1 MVPSMLKKMKV
12 KSHRQAQA
20 MVFILILGVARLLLE
35 YARLPGSSPSVG
47 KMRIT
52 YEPMLAGTS
61 DRFSEVKEHCTIVAS
76 EASSYPLDGS
86 WWFPSELSL
95 RFSGEWEQKGSV
107 PLLSL
112 HSGKDDNIFKVAS
125 LLLITHSSDF
135 QAERKTKVANL
146 TASLCLHIS
155 NSKTWIDSENQPGI
169 TDLCIYFQG
178 IYAETN
184 SGEQKLCMLGRAKM
198 ALRDSNVSVR
208 SEWSGPSLVEDDKIL
223 LHLQIP
229 PCNGLTGGK
238 IVGRLASFHVSDH
251 PMFFDPV
258 DVNFPLDYSPP
269 YKFITDSMVESACSA
284 EVHENKF
291 TDLELY
297 KGKTQCCELI
307 RSILE
312 YWTLE
317 GIPNWQCKGPVE
329 YCNRVG
335 PFSNQEGFSNCG
347 IIIRS
352 FQCFEFDEN
361 SDINIS
367 ATIGV
372 VPEVDNTGRSGLESV
387 REDQNTMWIQGKWRK
402 ASPGKIC
409 MVGCFASTPTPT
421 CDFLVCLYIPKSL
434 SLKQRNMV
442 VGFIS
447 SIHRDSKAFYPLSFE
462 HPIQPRISLPYG
474 LYDEMSYHYAKNNIA
489 ESVLERKNSKSLGNL
504 IRWHLFKYP
513 WKEIGQSRD
522 RLYVLGRDLSVHSTI
537 ASSGV
542 NSNTMMNLDI
552 IAMDKFVGMDL
563 SDTSHGFNY
572 ARESCPLKQE
582 QISQEES
589 PFLKVAA
596 QLKLD
601 GFFPTLFKLSIE
613 GVYDPQGGQ
622 MSLVGCRDIRDQREI
637 LHSNTSIDVEDG
649 LDCQIELKLQYPPT
663 NFKLLIDRS
672 VKVSIRSNRTE
683 SDPLYF
689 KPVQF
694 HTGQILYI
702 GETAEAIP
710 RRILEP
716 VLNILSLCLATA
728 CIASQLEYVLHNA
741 QAAAYISLLMVG
753 TQALGFGISLT
764 TGIDHFYFAS
774 SDSSSKEGHYTCSME
789 ENLSSL
795 FDVLINAMLLIAFTF
810 TVRLFYT
817 VWQSRLRLSKVPS
830 EKWVLLWCGV
840 MYAIGFV
847 IEICIGISKPYCNT
861 VTRFGGRAH
870 VKMDWKEIVRPY
882 VGLFQDFFLLP
893 QVLWISEW
901 KYNGEPVR
909 KFYYLGIT
917 TLCLLPQIYCYLYNP
932 HSQHE
937 NVRFGSISAVVFAAI
952 VYLRQTGSK
961 DKWLR
966 K

>member
-1 MVPSMLKKMKV
+1 
-12 KSHRQAQA
+12 
-20 MVFILILGVARLLLE
+20 
-35 YARLPGSSPSVG
+35 
-47 KMRIT
+47 
-52 YEPMLAGTS
+52 MLAGTS
-61 DRFSEVKEHCTIVAS
+61 DRFSEVKEHCTVVAS

-86 WWFPSELSL
+86 CGFQGNYLFDFLEN
-95 RFSGEWEQKGSV
+95 GSRRD
-107 PLLSL
+107 L
-112 HSGKDDNIFKVAS
+112 
-125 LLLITHSSDF
+125 SDF

-169 TDLCIYFQG
+169 TDLCIYFQR

-184 SGEQKLCMLGRAKM
+184 SGDQKLCTLGRAKM
-198 ALRDSNVSVR
+198 ALRHSNVSVR
-208 SEWSGPSLVEDDKIL
+208 SEWSGPSLVENDKIL
-223 LHLQIP
+223 LRLQIP
-229 PCNGLTGGK
+229 PSNGLTRAK

-269 YKFITDSMVESACSA
+269 CKFITDSMVESACSA

-352 FQCFEFDEN
+352 FQCFKFVEN

-367 ATIGV
+367 ATTGV

-387 REDQNTMWIQGKWRK
+387 REDQNTMWIQGKCRK
-402 ASPGKIC
+402 ASPDKIC

-474 LYDEMSYHYAKNNIA
+474 LYGEMSYHYAKNNIA

-522 RLYVLGRDLSVHSTI
+522 CFYVLGRDLSVHSTI

-542 NSNTMMNLDI
+542 NSNPMMNLDI

-563 SDTSHGFNY
+563 
-572 ARESCPLKQE
+572 
-582 QISQEES
+582 
-589 PFLKVAA
+589 
-596 QLKLD
+596 
-601 GFFPTLFKLSIE
+601 
-613 GVYDPQGGQ
+613 
-622 MSLVGCRDIRDQREI
+622 
-637 LHSNTSIDVEDG
+637 
-649 LDCQIELKLQYPPT
+649 
-663 NFKLLIDRS
+663 
-672 VKVSIRSNRTE
+672 
-683 SDPLYF
+683 
-689 KPVQF
+689 
-694 HTGQILYI
+694 
-702 GETAEAIP
+702 
-710 RRILEP
+710 
-716 VLNILSLCLATA
+716 
-728 CIASQLEYVLHNA
+728 
-741 QAAAYISLLMVG
+741 
-753 TQALGFGISLT
+753 
-764 TGIDHFYFAS
+764 
-774 SDSSSKEGHYTCSME
+774 
-789 ENLSSL
+789 
-795 FDVLINAMLLIAFTF
+795 
-810 TVRLFYT
+810 
-817 VWQSRLRLSKVPS
+817 
-830 EKWVLLWCGV
+830 
-840 MYAIGFV
+840 
-847 IEICIGISKPYCNT
+847 
-861 VTRFGGRAH
+861 
-870 VKMDWKEIVRPY
+870 
-882 VGLFQDFFLLP
+882 
-893 QVLWISEW
+893 
-901 KYNGEPVR
+901 
-909 KFYYLGIT
+909 
-917 TLCLLPQIYCYLYNP
+917 
-932 HSQHE
+932 
-937 NVRFGSISAVVFAAI
+937 
-952 VYLRQTGSK
+952 
-961 DKWLR
+961 
-966 K
+966 

>member
-12 KSHRQAQA
+12 KSHRQAQV

-35 YARLPGSSPSVG
+35 YARLSWSSPSVG
-47 KMRIT
+47 KMRIA

-61 DRFSEVKEHCTIVAS
+61 DRFSEVKEHCTVVAS

-86 WWFPSELSL
+86 WWFPREVSL

-112 HSGKDDNIFKVAS
+112 HSRKEDNILKVAS
-125 LLLITHSSDF
+125 LLLISNSSDF

-184 SGEQKLCMLGRAKM
+184 SGDQKLCMLGRAKM
-198 ALRDSNVSVR
+198 ALRHSNVSVR

-229 PCNGLTGGK
+229 PSSGLTGGK

-258 DVNFPLDYSPP
+258 DVNFPLVYSPP
-269 YKFITDSMVESACSA
+269 YKFNTDSMVESACSA

-329 YCNRVG
+329 YCNRIG

-372 VPEVDNTGRSGLESV
+372 VPEVDNTGKSGLGPI

-409 MVGCFASTPTPT
+409 MVGCFASTPTPA

-447 SIHRDSKAFYPLSFE
+447 SIHRESKAFYPLSFE

-474 LYDEMSYHYAKNNIA
+474 LYGEMSYHYAKDNIT
-489 ESVLERKNSKSLGNL
+489 ESVLERKNLKSLDNL
-504 IRWHLFKYP
+504 IRW
-513 WKEIGQSRD
+513 R
-522 RLYVLGRDLSVHSTI
+522 LGRRSFS
-537 ASSGV
+537 A
-542 NSNTMMNLDI
+542 
-552 IAMDKFVGMDL
+552 
-563 SDTSHGFNY
+563 FNH
-572 ARESCPLKQE
+572 RFEWRQSCLLKQE
-582 QISQEES
+582 KISQEER

-601 GFFPTLFKLSIE
+601 GIFPTLLKLSVE

-622 MSLVGCRDIRDQREI
+622 MNLVGCRDIRDQREI

-683 SDPLYF
+683 SDSLYF

-694 HTGQILYI
+694 HTAQILYI

-710 RRILEP
+710 HRILEP
-716 VLNILSLCLATA
+716 VLKILSLYLATV
-728 CIASQLEYVLHNA
+728 CIASQLVYIRHNA
-741 QAAAYISLLMVG
+741 QAPAYISLLMVD

-795 FDVLINAMLLIAFTF
+795 FDVLINAMLLVAFTF

-861 VTRFGGRAH
+861 ITRFGGRAH
-870 VKMDWKEIVRPY
+870 VKMHWKEVVRPY

-909 KFYYLGIT
+909 KFYYLGT
-917 TLCLLPQIYCYLYNP
+917 TALCFLPQIYCYLYNP
-932 HSQHE
+932 HSQNE
-937 NVRFGSISAVVFAAI
+937 NVRFGSIAAVVSAAI
-952 VYLRQTGSK
+952 V
-961 DKWLR
+961 
-966 K
+966 